1 MNDPVYTLIFLISF
15 LLLVAFAHCLY
26 HYFHLPGEISRKFLH
41 VTGGL
46 LALAAPLYIRSHWW
60 ILLLCGVAFAFLLF
74 TFLKSY
80 LPSVH
85 RIKRS
90 SIGSVVFPIPLYIC
104 FLAAQKMEY
113 SLLFYLPV
121 SYLTLSDSVAEWGGV
136 RWGEKTRQFMKKQKS
151 AAGSISFALCSLLIG
166 AAWSMAFH
174 IVLPRAMILC
184 LVTALIATV
193 AELLSLRGLDNL
205 TVPFSTL
212 LCLLI
217 LQPWLQSE

>member
-1 MNDPVYTLIFLISF
+1 MNEAVYTLIFLFSF

-26 HYFHLPGEISRKFLH
+26 HYFHLPGETSRKFLH
-41 VTGGL
+41 VSGGL
-46 LALAAPLYIRSHWW
+46 LALAAPLFIHSHWW
-60 ILLLCGVAFAFLLF
+60 ILLLCSAAFAFLLF

-85 RIKRS
+85 RTQRR
-90 SIGSVVFPIPLYIC
+90 SIGSVLFPIPVYIC

-121 SYLTLSDSVAEWGGV
+121 SYLTLSDSVAQWGGV
-136 RWGEKTRQFMKKQKS
+136 RWGGKTRQFMKKQKS

-174 IVLPRAMILC
+174 IALPRAIILC
-184 LVTALIATV
+184 LVTTLVATV
-193 AELLSLRGLDNL
+193 AELFSLRGLDNL
-205 TVPFSTL
+205 TVPLSTL
-212 LCLLI
+212 LCLLA
-217 LQPWLQSE
+217 LQQWLQSE